1 MVFDFVPDE
10 EFVLALN
17 SEKTNQLSETKK
29 KEWKLKPTIL
39 IDLSLNVEFW
49 KKKIKCGIL
58 KNKN

>member
-29 KEWKLKPTIL
+29 KE
-39 IDLSLNVEFW
+39 
-49 KKKIKCGIL
+49 
-58 KNKN
+58 